1 MQLLKITFRH
11 LLKNKGYA
19 AINILGLAMGMA
31 VTLLISLWIWDELS
45 FNHWHPHHSRIAQVM
60 DVQSINGENT
70 TSEAIAIPLA
80 NELRNNY
87 ANDFKKVAIL
97 FPNFIHAVAVGD
109 NKLSQSG
116 VWVQPDLPEMLSLK
130 MIYGSRDALKDPAA
144 ALIIHSLAKA
154 LFGDIDPVGKGFK
167 LDNRTDL
174 QVGGVF
180 EDLPQNTTFH
190 DTNMFLAWDK
200 AISTLPWLKDA
211 QDQWDNRYWKLY
223 VELND
228 HVDINTANAH
238 IKNVAQ
244 KYIRGGTET
253 LFLHPMDQWHLY
265 SEFKNGQ
272 VTGGRIRLVWLFGVI
287 GALVLL
293 LACINFMNL
302 ATARS
307 AKRSKE
313 AGIRKAIGATRTQLI
328 QQFFTESLILS
339 FLALMVCMMMVYTLL
354 PLFNRLTEKQLSIP
368 FTQPTLWL
376 WLLAFTLF
384 TGLLAG
390 SYPAIFLSSFQ
401 PVKVLKGHAAPG
413 RFSLLPRNILMVL
426 QFSVSIAL
434 IIGTVIIY
442 QQIQY
447 GKNRP
452 VGYNRQGLINVTMST
467 GEMYGAP
474 YDALRTALLETGAV
488 ADMAKSDIPSTQNPD
503 YKTDVTWKG
512 KPAGSQTPI
521 GVIGVTHDYG
531 HTVGWQ
537 IKEGRDYSR
546 NYATD
551 TGALVINEAAVKLMG
566 LQRPVGQTIYLNG
579 APRIINGVV
588 KDMIMES
595 PYAPVAPA
603 IFSLQYGMMNAMT
616 VRINPAMSMQEAL
629 AKMAPV
635 FKRFNP
641 GGPFDY
647 TFTDDNYA
655 RKFSDGERIARL
667 ATVFAVLA
675 IFISC
680 LGVLGLAAFL
690 AEQRTREIGI
700 RKVLGASVAHVCVLL
715 SKDFVRLVVIA
726 LLIASP
732 ATYYLMQYWLH
743 HYAYHTTVSIWL
755 FVGAG
760 AGTILLT
767 LLTVSYQSAKA
778 AFMNPVKSLKTE

>member
-1 MQLLKITFRH
+1 MQLLKITFRN
-11 LLKNKGYA
+11 LVKNKGYS
-19 AINILGLAMGMA
+19 AINIIGLAMGMA

-45 FNHWHPHHSRIAQVM
+45 FNHWHENHRRIAQVM
-60 DVQSINGENT
+60 DVQLLNGESN
-70 TSEAIAIPLA
+70 TSESVAIPLA
-80 NELRNNY
+80 DELRNNY
-87 ANDFKKVAIL
+87 ANDFKHIAIL
-97 FPNFIHAVAVGD
+97 FPNFMHAVAAGD
-109 NKLSQSG
+109 KKLSQSG
-116 VWVQPDLPEMLSLK
+116 VWVQPDLPEMLTLK
-130 MIYGSRDALKDPAA
+130 MISGKRDALKDPSS
-144 ALIIHSLAKA
+144 ALITRSLARA
-154 LFGDIDPVGKGFK
+154 LFGDIDPIGKGFR

-190 DTNMFLAWDK
+190 GTQLFLAWDK

-211 QDQWDNRYWKLY
+211 QSQWDNRYWKLY

-228 HVDINTANAH
+228 HVDIDRVNAN
-238 IKNVAQ
+238 IRNVAQ
-244 KYIRGGTET
+244 KHIKGGTET
-253 LFLHPMDQWHLY
+253 LLLHPMDKWHLY

-272 VTGGRIRLVWLFGVI
+272 VTGGRIRLVWLFGII

-313 AGIRKAIGATRTQLI
+313 VGIRKAIGSTRTQLI
-328 QQFFTESLILS
+328 WQFLTESLVLS
-339 FLALMVCMMMVYTLL
+339 FLSFALCVGIVYFLL
-354 PLFNRLTEKQLSIP
+354 PLFNQLTEKQLHLP
-368 FTQPTLWL
+368 FTQPLLWMAL
-376 WLLAFTLF
+376 TGFTVF

-390 SYPAIFLSSFQ
+390 SYPAFYLSSFR
-401 PVKVLKGHAAPG
+401 PVKVLKGNAMAG
-413 RFSLLPRNILMVL
+413 RFSLLPRNTLMVL

-452 VGYNRQGLINVTMST
+452 VGYLREGLIMVTMST

-474 YDALRTALLETGAV
+474 YDALRNALLETGAV
-488 ADMAKSDIPSTQNPD
+488 VDMAKSDIPSTQSPD
-503 YKTDVTWKG
+503 YNTEVSWNGKTPGAK
-512 KPAGSQTPI
+512 TPV

-531 HTVGWQ
+531 HTIGWQ

-546 NYATD
+546 NFAAD
-551 TGALVINEAAVKLMG
+551 TGSLILNETAVKLTG
-566 LQRPVGQTIYLNG
+566 LQHPVGETIYLNG
-579 APRIINGVV
+579 QPRIITGVV

-595 PYAPVAPA
+595 PYTPVAPT
-603 IFSLQYGMMNAMT
+603 IFSLQYGMMNALT
-616 VRINPAMSMQEAL
+616 VRIHPSMPMQEAL
-629 AKMAPV
+629 AKIAPV

-647 TFTDDNYA
+647 TFTDDAYA
-655 RKFSDGERIARL
+655 RKFSDEERIARL

-680 LGVLGLAAFL
+680 LGVLGLASFM
-690 AEQRTREIGI
+690 AEQRTKEIGI
-700 RKVLGASVAHVCVLL
+700 RKVMGASIAHVLVLL
-715 SKDFVRLVVIA
+715 SKDFVKLVVIS
-726 LLIASP
+726 LLLASP
-732 ATYYLMQYWLH
+732 VTYYFMYHWLQN
-743 HYAYHTTVSIWL
+743 YAYHTTVSGWL
-755 FVGAG
+755 FVAAG
-760 AGTILLT
+760 AGTIIVT

-778 AFMNPVKSLKTE
+778 ALMNPVKSLRTE